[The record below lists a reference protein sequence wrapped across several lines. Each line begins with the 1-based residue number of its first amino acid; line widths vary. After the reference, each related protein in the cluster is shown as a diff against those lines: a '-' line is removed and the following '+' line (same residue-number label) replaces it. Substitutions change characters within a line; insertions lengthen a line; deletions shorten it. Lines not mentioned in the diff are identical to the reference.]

1 MYKVLIYFA
10 LLFSITV
17 MQGQD
22 EIQLAKN
29 TELFSYETE
38 MSKGLD
44 LWKNNKPWEATAI
57 FERIIEN
64 NPDKWLPYY
73 YIAQIHISSS
83 FTESDAEALEMKL
96 EKAQVYLDKGMQVSK
111 DNAELF
117 ALQGHLYSA
126 KIVSDPQKYGRAL
139 SEKAMRTYTKA
150 VKLDP
155 ENPRVKLAAIEWN
168 IGSAKYLGGSVASNC
183 EALEKTIEL
192 FTNFKA
198 KEPFYPTRGK
208 ERALFLQEEYCK

>member
-38 MSKGLD
+38 MSKALD
-44 LWKNNKPWEATAI
+44 LWSNNKPWEAVEV
-57 FERIIEN
+57 FEKITEN
-64 NPDKWLPYY
+64 YPDKWLPYY

-96 EKAQVYLDKGMQVSK
+96 QKAQVHLDKGMQVSK

-126 KIVSDPQKYGRAL
+126 KIVSNPQKYGRAL